1 MMMIRCLAVA
11 VVGVFGVALAGPAL
25 AGSCEKYKQR
35 AHGPLTVRQV
45 VENKTGGNLK
55 VSWFKHS
62 TNDPAAFTATIGS
75 GKKQNYDFNSG
86 KGKKVTSYVTVK
98 EADATCQVTTKNT
111 DTGNGNFYE
120 ASCDVGK
127 ASYAAKCDRTFNS
140 GAQFYYWVITYTF
153 FDTAEGSDP
162 SLDPS
167 QPM

>member
-1 MMMIRCLAVA
+1 MLKTRWLAVA
-11 VVGVFGVALAGPAL
+11 AVGVFGVALAGPAL

-45 VENKTGGNLK
+45 VENKTSGKLT

-62 TNDPAAFTATIGS
+62 TSDTAASTATIGS

-86 KGKKVTSYVTVK
+86 KGKKVTNYVTVK
-98 EADATCQVTTKNT
+98 EAKATCQVTTKNT

-120 ASCDVGK
+120 ASCDIGNVK
-127 ASYAAKCDRTFNS
+127 YAAQCDRTFNS

-153 FDTAEGSDP
+153 FDTTEGGDP
-162 SLDPS
+162 PLDPS